1 MFLHDL
7 IKDNNIILDTNTIF
21 SYDDHLNLAKKII
34 QFSNPKTKI
43 IVMNLIKPNKTIFPK
58 VDFIFLNEYQKEHY
72 FQSSK
77 ISYIRSNSNKLEI
90 NNYSIKVSKN
100 DRNENNIINVFN
112 YKIINNFNNS
122 NKKIF
127 QIKNKSKNA
136 FCINNNENIIQINAL
151 NKINGKHISHN
162 LDELY
167 GINIILQKP
176 IKQILELKSFYPNNN
191 KDILFKKLELNYFI
205 NELNRKGINFY
216 TFFDGCLDGINDI
229 NC

>member
-205 NELNRKGINFY
+205 NELNRKGINISIHFLM
-216 TFFDGCLDGINDI
+216 DV
-229 NC
+229 